1 MKMSQRLVVVCS
13 LTLVL
18 VVAAT
23 AAAQEQKGRRGG
35 GFGFGRGG
43 GQQSLVS
50 LAAQEPVQK
59 DLGLSADVVAK
70 IAPLNDEYRAA
81 SQKET
86 QAIGFDFASIRDLP
100 EAERTAKLADYGKKT
115 TEIAAKLNTEYT
127 PKLQAIVGADG
138 IKRLKQIQVQSQGA
152 TAFTNADVVSELKIS
167 DEQKKKITDLIAEY
181 ATKTQ
186 GLFGQGAD
194 FTEAAAK
201 MRDLN
206 KERDTKAV
214 ELLTAEQKTKFTALK
229 GQAFDVSTLRLGF
242 GGGRRGK
249 NNN

>member
-1 MKMSQRLVVVCS
+1 MKKSRLIVGCS
-13 LTLVL
+13 LALVL
-18 VVAAT
+18 IVAAT
-23 AAAQEQKGRRGG
+23 AAAQAQKGQRGG

-50 LAAQEPVQK
+50 LAGQESVQK
-59 DLGLSADVVAK
+59 DLGLSADVVSK
-70 IAPLNDEYRAA
+70 VSTLNTEYQAA
-81 SQKET
+81 AQKEREANPLP
-86 QAIGFDFASIRDLP
+86 QGFRDLP
-100 EAERTAKLADYGKKT
+100 EAERTAYLKKQ
-115 TEIAAKLNTEYT
+115 TESTAKLNTEYT
-127 PKLQAIVGADG
+127 PKLQAIVGADS

-152 TAFTNADVVSELKIS
+152 TALNNADVASELKIS

-194 FTEAAAK
+194 FQEAAAK

-229 GQAFDVSTLRLGF
+229 GTAFDVSTLRLGF